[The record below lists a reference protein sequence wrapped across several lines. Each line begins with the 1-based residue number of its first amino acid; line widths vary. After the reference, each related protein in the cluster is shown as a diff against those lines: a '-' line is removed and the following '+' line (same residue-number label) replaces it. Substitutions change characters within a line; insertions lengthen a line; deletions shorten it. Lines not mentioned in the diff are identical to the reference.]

1 MVEKKNANPA
11 SGGAAPSVVGG
22 VMIVAGTVIGAGM
35 LALPIISAGMWT
47 GWALLV
53 LAVSFFLMLS
63 SAHMIL
69 RANVRFG
76 PGASFDT
83 LVRGTLGPVWNV
95 VNGVSVGFVLYML
108 MYAYTSGGGA
118 TLKHSLGL
126 SLPQGI
132 VSLCFA
138 LALAFCIF
146 WSTRVVDRLSVVLV
160 VGMVVTFAVA
170 VSGMLPAFRLENLW
184 LPDRASP
191 AAPGG
196 PGATAS
202 AWFVLAAL
210 PYFLTSFCFH
220 ASVPSLVKYYGTDVR
235 RIKACIL
242 YGLLIAAAFYA
253 LWILVGFGVLGRE
266 PLREVY
272 AQGGNISH
280 FLAAVDTIIPGA
292 WVGHFVSVFAFLAVV
307 TSFLGAG
314 LGLFDYIA
322 DACGFDDTRQ
332 GRIKTSIVTFAPPV
346 LAGVMFPDGFII
358 AIGFAGFAAAIWS
371 VIIPAAMEWK
381 YLRGGAGRP
390 AAPRGE
396 RAGPGLG
403 LVRVVWLYGVVTA
416 AFHLL
421 SPDVLDVLPVYR

>member
-1 MVEKKNANPA
+1 M
-11 SGGAAPSVVGG
+11 
-22 VMIVAGTVIGAGM
+22 
-35 LALPIISAGMWT
+35 
-47 GWALLV
+47 
-53 LAVSFFLMLS
+53 
-63 SAHMIL
+63 
-69 RANVRFG
+69 
-76 PGASFDT
+76 
-83 LVRGTLGPVWNV
+83 WNV
-95 VNGVSVGFVLYML
+95 VNGVSV
-108 MYAYTSGGGA
+108 
-118 TLKHSLGL
+118 
-126 SLPQGI
+126 
-132 VSLCFA
+132 
-138 LALAFCIF
+138 
-146 WSTRVVDRLSVVLV
+146 
-160 VGMVVTFAVA
+160 
-170 VSGMLPAFRLENLW
+170 
-184 LPDRASP
+184 
-191 AAPGG
+191 
-196 PGATAS
+196 
-202 AWFVLAAL
+202 
-210 PYFLTSFCFH
+210 
-220 ASVPSLVKYYGTDVR
+220 
-235 RIKACIL
+235 
-242 YGLLIAAAFYA
+242 
-253 LWILVGFGVLGRE
+253 ILVGFGVLGRE

-322 DACGFDDTRQ
+322 DVFGFDDTRQ

-381 YLRGGAGRP
+381 FLRGGAGRP